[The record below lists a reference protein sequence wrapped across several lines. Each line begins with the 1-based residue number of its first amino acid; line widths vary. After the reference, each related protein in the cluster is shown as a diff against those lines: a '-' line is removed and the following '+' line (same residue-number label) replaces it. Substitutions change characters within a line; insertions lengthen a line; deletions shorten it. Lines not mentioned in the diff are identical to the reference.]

1 MDMDLVHN
9 DTEVDV
15 MRQDPEP
22 EPVVDAEPEEEG
34 PRMTRLRGILSKS
47 LQETLKACNYNAI
60 QECFPILA
68 TTNPDEL
75 HEAHEKVCQFLKVEV
90 ENEFGQIIEERNVI
104 FKLNGLD
111 RLIADARAKGI
122 TAGSRTILDL
132 SPDVVVRARTVP
144 TKEAE
149 IERLKAELEQVRQD
163 NRRLGSALTHAKAEH
178 TAIKFEILES
188 YNQFQEGTKIA
199 SHIPINDMEELMDDA
214 LPHIQEP

>member
-9 DTEVDV
+9 DTEVDA

-22 EPVVDAEPEEEG
+22 ELVVEVEPEEEG

-90 ENEFGQIIEERNVI
+90 EV
-104 FKLNGLD
+104 
-111 RLIADARAKGI
+111 RLY
-122 TAGSRTILDL
+122 S
-132 SPDVVVRARTVP
+132 
-144 TKEAE
+144 
-149 IERLKAELEQVRQD
+149 
-163 NRRLGSALTHAKAEH
+163 
-178 TAIKFEILES
+178 
-188 YNQFQEGTKIA
+188 
-199 SHIPINDMEELMDDA
+199 
-214 LPHIQEP
+214 

>member
-1 MDMDLVHN
+1 MACGHNTHLLTHQQHSHRSRTRNAKMDMDLVHN

-22 EPVVDAEPEEEG
+22 QPVVDAEPEEEG

-90 ENEFGQIIEERNVI
+90 EVCLYSRVNLTRSTFYSSHLFINPDIIVI
-104 FKLNGLD
+104 PFCHHRMSLV
-111 RLIADARAKGI
+111 RS
-122 TAGSRTILDL
+122 SRSGML
-132 SPDVVVRARTVP
+132 S
-144 TKEAE
+144 
-149 IERLKAELEQVRQD
+149 
-163 NRRLGSALTHAKAEH
+163 S
-178 TAIKFEILES
+178 S
-188 YNQFQEGTKIA
+188 
-199 SHIPINDMEELMDDA
+199 
-214 LPHIQEP
+214 